1 MTVTTTPHL
10 NFRGDARAALEF
22 WHSVFGGQLAV
33 VTYADAHAVTDES
46 EAQQVIYGQLVSAE
60 GLRVMAFDVP
70 SARPFDAGVSP
81 VFVSVRGTDGD
92 ELTRYWE
99 ALVEGGTVVTALGP
113 SMWSPAYGMVVDRF
127 GVTWVLDLEVPWDG
141 RSADADADAS

>member
-22 WHSVFGGQLAV
+22 WHSVFGGQLSV
-33 VTYADAHAVTDES
+33 VSYADAQSVTDES
-46 EAQQVIYGQLVSAE
+46 EAQQVVYGQVVSDE

-70 SARPFDAGVSP
+70 AARPYDAGVSP
-81 VFVSVRGTDGD
+81 VFVSVRGTDAD

-99 ALVEGGTVVTALGP
+99 ALVEGGTIVTPLGK
-113 SMWSPAYGMVVDRF
+113 SMWSPLHGMVTDRF
-127 GVTWVLDLEVPWDG
+127 GVTWVLDLEVPWDASD
-141 RSADADADAS
+141 SAS